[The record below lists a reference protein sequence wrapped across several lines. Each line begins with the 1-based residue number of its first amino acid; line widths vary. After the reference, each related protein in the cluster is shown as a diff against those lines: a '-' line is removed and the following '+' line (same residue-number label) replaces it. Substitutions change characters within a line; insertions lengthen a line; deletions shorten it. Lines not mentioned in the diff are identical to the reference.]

1 MVAQRPHIAKQ
12 HFDFTRFSSIGRAL
26 IVGVIAGIVVSIFR
40 FSIEQGLRFVQWVY
54 AQIHINWLLL
64 FPWIGLSVAVAFFV
78 GWLVKNEPN
87 IKGSGIPQVEGQLAG
102 ELDYRWWSVLWR

>member
-40 FSIEQGLRFVQWVY
+40 FSIEQGLRFTIIMIKRGNSWWHSGRTLQ
-54 AQIHINWLLL
+54 N
-64 FPWIGLSVAVAFFV
+64 
-78 GWLVKNEPN
+78 N
-87 IKGSGIPQVEGQLAG
+87 ILTLHGSARLAG
-102 ELDYRWWSVLWR
+102 H

>member
-40 FSIEQGLRFVQWVY
+40 FSIEQ
-54 AQIHINWLLL
+54 
-64 FPWIGLSVAVAFFV
+64 
-78 GWLVKNEPN
+78 
-87 IKGSGIPQVEGQLAG
+87 
-102 ELDYRWWSVLWR
+102 D